1 MKKWMKKTVAV
12 FLTVAVTIT
21 MCVPTFASEIGN
33 TASLMSLSSKE
44 KALCE
49 NVLTSLKTDIPNE
62 SRIEY
67 YKDILALENKGFTTN
82 EMVVLDTDIRQV
94 AQLIEDLDMN
104 SNEIENLKNGFL
116 TSRPTDPEILLEN
129 SHFLSY
135 DEVGIVEPL
144 VENTSSRATAF
155 KEIQISLFT
164 DPKLNKFYEQTG
176 FVHLGNAY
184 ATSKIYNNELKYTRP
199 YVILGGHGTTGS
211 IDTGLVWYQE
221 YNKWMLFMNGTCGW
235 KLGSSFYSNGNDMT
249 KTIGTANGS
258 DAYLDMK

>member
-129 SHFLSY
+129 SHF
-135 DEVGIVEPL
+135 
-144 VENTSSRATAF
+144 F
-155 KEIQISLFT
+155 
-164 DPKLNKFYEQTG
+164 
-176 FVHLGNAY
+176 
-184 ATSKIYNNELKYTRP
+184 
-199 YVILGGHGTTGS
+199 IL
-211 IDTGLVWYQE
+211 
-221 YNKWMLFMNGTCGW
+221 
-235 KLGSSFYSNGNDMT
+235 
-249 KTIGTANGS
+249 
-258 DAYLDMK
+258 